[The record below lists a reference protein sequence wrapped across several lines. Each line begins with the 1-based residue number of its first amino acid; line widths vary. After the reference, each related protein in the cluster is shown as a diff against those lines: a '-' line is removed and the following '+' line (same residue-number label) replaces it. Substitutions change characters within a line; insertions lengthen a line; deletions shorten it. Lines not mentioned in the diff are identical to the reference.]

1 MAVMITLC
9 RPTARALQFWITA
22 AVAWV
27 LLALLPHAAAQPTA
41 APAATVLDPAS
52 FVRLAH
58 SSALLQA
65 QAAQLV
71 ASRETRPEARAFAQK
86 MVEFRR
92 EHLSRLKAAARD
104 HQLAVPSVQE
114 FEHQVVLEN
123 LEPLDFLALSRRYAE
138 IQVQALEQ
146 EVRGYTSGEN
156 SSESWLKSLA
166 ADTRPRLQ
174 QLLDEARQM
183 QKAVGP

>member
-1 MAVMITLC
+1 M
-9 RPTARALQFWITA
+9 
-22 AVAWV
+22 
-27 LLALLPHAAAQPTA
+27 
-41 APAATVLDPAS
+41 
-52 FVRLAH
+52 
-58 SSALLQA
+58 
-65 QAAQLV
+65 V

-92 EHLSRLKAAARD
+92 EQIPKLEAAARD
-104 HQLAVPSVQE
+104 HQLAVRSVQE
-114 FEHQVVLEN
+114 FEHQVILEN

-146 EVRGYTSGEN
+146 EVRGFASAE
-156 SSESWLKSLA
+156 SSPDEWIKNLA
-166 ADTRPRLQ
+166 SETRPRLE